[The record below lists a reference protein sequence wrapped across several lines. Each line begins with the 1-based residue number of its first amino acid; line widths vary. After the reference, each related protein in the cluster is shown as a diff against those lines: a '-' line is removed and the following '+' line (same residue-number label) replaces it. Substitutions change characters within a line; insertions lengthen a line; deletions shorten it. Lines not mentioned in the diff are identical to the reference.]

1 MRTRASL
8 LAPEAGTISKGEAAV
23 GGGDNRIAIIQRISC
38 LVHVFYYSKEN
49 LIRRRCRVC

>member
-23 GGGDNRIAIIQRISC
+23 GGDNRIAIIQRISC

>member
-23 GGGDNRIAIIQRISC
+23 EGDNRIAIIQRISC